1 MGDLEELF
9 YKHGV
14 NVVLAGHVAAL
25 ERINTIREHLVRFQ
39 KSWCNCWP

>member
-9 YKHGV
+9 FKHGV

-25 ERINTIREHLVRFQ
+25 VWTVIGR
-39 KSWCNCWP
+39 